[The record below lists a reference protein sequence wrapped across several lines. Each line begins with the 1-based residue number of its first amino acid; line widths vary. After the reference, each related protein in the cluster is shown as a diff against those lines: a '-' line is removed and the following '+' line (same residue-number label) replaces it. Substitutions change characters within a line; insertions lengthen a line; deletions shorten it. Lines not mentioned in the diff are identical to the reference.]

1 MAKPFSSR
9 TEDVQEAIIVLQ
21 LNQLLSKQDIIRL
34 GLGKYLVG
42 SQSNA
47 PKSHR
52 EIVVNTIKNT

>member
-21 LNQLLSKQDIIRL
+21 LNQLLKQDIIRL
-34 GLGKYLVG
+34 GLGIYLVG

-47 PKSHR
+47 PKSHK